1 VDVDHVDDQDDQEQQ
16 DPPEKLVPQ
25 ELEDLKDGED

>member
-1 VDVDHVDDQDDQEQQ
+1 MDVDHVDDQDDQEQL

>member
-1 VDVDHVDDQDDQEQQ
+1 MDVDHVDDQDDQEQQ